1 MDHFMSQGMS
11 LRHIMLQD
19 GWDSLPA
26 SSSSLPLAFPPPQ
39 KLQPGCKDNFFPAC
53 ISSPGHPVLCIS
65 YMFKHDASLTT
76 TPTEKTATPPPQVA
90 AFLALSAQGICLQR
104 ACFNTPYCLSLS
116 RLIGSFNTSVVL
128 PAVVIIQRSW
138 LSANSSTEL
147 AVQLPVYYSKTSAER
162 SGDSHMPIWLWTA
175 CEVPCGTLRVKQGSK
190 QFF

>member
-1 MDHFMSQGMS
+1 MQGELLPCLHFQSWS
-11 LRHIMLQD
+11 
-19 GWDSLPA
+19 P
-26 SSSSLPLAFPPPQ
+26 SSVHFLHVQAWRFSDNNPPRE
-39 KLQPGCKDNFFPAC
+39 N
-53 ISSPGHPVLCIS
+53 SPP
-65 YMFKHDASLTT
+65 
-76 TPTEKTATPPPQVA
+76 PPPQVA
-90 AFLALSAQGICLQR
+90 ALLALSAQGIYLQR

-147 AVQLPVYYSKTSAER
+147 AVQLPVYYSKTSAEQ

-175 CEVPCGTLRVKQGSK
+175 CEVPCGTLRVKQGSN